1 MLSLKLV
8 LNDASDQEKKMK
20 KYSFSRKSK
29 RARFTRFNKSENM
42 LNLKCNNIMNKSAQ
56 CSR

>member
-1 MLSLKLV
+1 MLSFKLV

-42 LNLKCNNIMNKSAQ
+42 LNLKV
-56 CSR
+56 